1 MNNGDDTMYD
11 YIKGT
16 ITYIKNNAI
25 VVDNN
30 GIGYLVYVANPYSY
44 EIGKEYKVYIYQHI
58 MEDENS
64 LYGFKTLEEKEFFL
78 KLISV
83 KGLGCKMALP
93 ILAVGS
99 IDGIMDAIERENILY
114 LKKFPKIGDKLAK
127 QIILDLKG
135 KLEFI
140 GVGISDDQISTEN
153 ELKEALIALGYKEKE
168 ITPVL
173 AKVDTSLPIEGQI
186 KDALKLL
193 LR

>member
-64 LYGFKTLEEKEFFL
+64 LYGFKTLEEKENRLHRLNEVVNKYFL
-78 KLISV
+78 ENNQKLVGKTVKVLVEGNNTNGKDGMYGYTDTMKLINFDGCSNLTGKIIDV
-83 KGLGCKMALP
+83 KVTSAKTWSL
-93 ILAVGS
+93 
-99 IDGIMDAIERENILY
+99 DGEI
-114 LKKFPKIGDKLAK
+114 
-127 QIILDLKG
+127 
-135 KLEFI
+135 
-140 GVGISDDQISTEN
+140 N
-153 ELKEALIALGYKEKE
+153 E
-168 ITPVL
+168 
-173 AKVDTSLPIEGQI
+173 
-186 KDALKLL
+186 
-193 LR
+193 

>member
-1 MNNGDDTMYD
+1 MYD
-11 YIKGT
+11 YIIGK
-16 ITYIKNNAI
+16 ITNIKNNAI

-30 GIGYLVYVANPYSY
+30 GIGYLVYVSNPYSF
-44 EIGKEYKVYIYQHI
+44 ELNKEYKVYIYQQI
-58 MEDENS
+58 MEDANN
-64 LYGFKTLEEKEFFL
+64 LYGFKTIEEKELFL

-99 IDGIMDAIERENILY
+99 IDGIMDAIERENVLY

-127 QIILDLKG
+127 QIVLDLKG

-140 GVGISDDQISTEN
+140 GVGISDDEVETSN
-153 ELKEALIALGYKEKE
+153 ELREVLLGLGYKEKE
-168 ITPVL
+168 LKPVL
-173 AKVDTSLPIEGQI
+173 ARVDTSLPIEGQV

-193 LR
+193 LK

>member
-1 MNNGDDTMYD
+1 MVIDMYD
-11 YIKGT
+11 YIIGK

-30 GIGYLVYVANPYSY
+30 GIGYLVYVSNPYSF
-44 EIGKEYKVYIYQHI
+44 EINNEYKVYIYQHI
-58 MEDENS
+58 TEDENT
-64 LYGFKTLEEKEFFL
+64 LYGFKTIEEKDLFL

-93 ILAVGS
+93 ILAVGE
-99 IDGIMDAIERENILY
+99 INGIMDAIERENILY
-114 LKKFPKIGDKLAK
+114 LKKFPKIGDKLAR
-127 QIILDLKG
+127 QMILDLKG

-140 GVGISDDQISTEN
+140 GVGISDDQISVEN
-153 ELKEALIALGYKEKE
+153 ELKEVLLGLGYKEKE
-168 ITPVL
+168 IIPVL
-173 AKVDTSLPIEGQI
+173 AKVDTSLPIEGQV